1 MKARGRKGA
10 EQVYVHERTKGKCGS
25 LEKMLRRV
33 LHVKVGFVTFF
44 VHSTSEK
51 NPFLFNIIVNM
62 VCLSFF

>member
-10 EQVYVHERTKGKCGS
+10 EQVWKCGS
-25 LEKMLRRV
+25 LERMLRRV

-51 NPFLFNIIVNM
+51 FLSSLIE
-62 VCLSFF
+62 